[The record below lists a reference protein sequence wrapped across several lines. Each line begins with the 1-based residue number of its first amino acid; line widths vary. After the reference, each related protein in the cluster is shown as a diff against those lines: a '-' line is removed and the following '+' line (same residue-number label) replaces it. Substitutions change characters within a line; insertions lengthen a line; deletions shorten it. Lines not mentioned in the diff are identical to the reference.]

1 MLLACGGRA
10 DEDTEEP
17 GWGRRGHRRPPLC
30 DRSRTRRPARSAESA
45 VAAGSPSPP
54 RPPLL
59 SSEEQRQVFKDSDGN
74 TALLGHTLELTRRQ
88 KMSRTAVRSFPR
100 SINGAWE
107 RPGPAWALGPSSFEG
122 GHRAGRE
129 QTRPAAWKATQLPAP
144 GERREG
150 SRLSRRPWPAQLLVE
165 APGRSPGSTE
175 AHTIGVTAALG
186 AGTFHAGKSRLRE
199 VKTQLE
205 LHSHILRRRPVP
217 HAAPPAPWPSVRGQG
232 VHPAGLCSLQR
243 RQARRVAGASCPIC
257 LEEGPPPAPGPRW
270 QSPAPLTVHS
280 RRFWERLG
288 THGRGSTI
296 ILSFH
301 ERLIVREAGRL
312 HIGPAESVN

>member
-150 SRLSRRPWPAQLLVE
+150 SRLSRRPWPARLLVG

-205 LHSHILRRRPVP
+205 LYSHTLRRPAP
-217 HAAPPAPWPSVRGQG
+217 HAAPPAPWPS
-232 VHPAGLCSLQR
+232 
-243 RQARRVAGASCPIC
+243 
-257 LEEGPPPAPGPRW
+257 GPPGRALLSPAAPGPARGW
-270 QSPAPLTVHS
+270 RLLSHLPGGGPAPRARPSLAEPGAAYCPLQKV
-280 RRFWERLG
+280 LG
-288 THGRGSTI
+288 KPGHARTGKYDY
-296 ILSFH
+296 
-301 ERLIVREAGRL
+301 LIV
-312 HIGPAESVN
+312 S

>member
-1 MLLACGGRA
+1 
-10 DEDTEEP
+10 
-17 GWGRRGHRRPPLC
+17 
-30 DRSRTRRPARSAESA
+30 
-45 VAAGSPSPP
+45 
-54 RPPLL
+54 
-59 SSEEQRQVFKDSDGN
+59 
-74 TALLGHTLELTRRQ
+74 
-88 KMSRTAVRSFPR
+88 MSRTAVRSFPR

-107 RPGPAWALGPSSFEG
+107 RPGLAWALGPSSFEG

-150 SRLSRRPWPAQLLVE
+150 SRLSRRPWP
-165 APGRSPGSTE
+165 STE

-186 AGTFHAGKSRLRE
+186 AGTFQAGKSRLRE

-205 LHSHILRRRPVP
+205 LHSHILRRPAP

-232 VHPAGLCSLQR
+232 VHPAGLCCLRR

-288 THGRGSTI
+288 THGQGSTI

-301 ERLIVREAGRL
+301 ERLIVRVAGRL